1 MTCKAIADNARFGW
15 RRGRFVRTHR
25 MRLYAGTT
33 LLRRRLQRRAVP
45 LFDEAQPAVAPR
57 QQGGRRRPRD
67 YLLSREP
74 RGPPPMIYYRVQRIR
89 VARATGP
96 RGFKV
101 GLGSKPVDGR
111 GRVGATWLEL
121 VPERG
126 RVAAQL
132 RWCSTH
138 TVSLQPCGAVSGT
151 FSGWGDTATR

>member
-1 MTCKAIADNARFGW
+1 MTCKAIADNARFGWRRGRFILILYTLYLKLGNARFGW

-33 LLRRRLQRRAVP
+33 LLRRRLQRRAIP

-111 GRVGATWLEL
+111 GRVGATWLD
-121 VPERG
+121 
-126 RVAAQL
+126 A
-132 RWCSTH
+132 
-138 TVSLQPCGAVSGT
+138 GACTWQGGS
-151 FSGWGDTATR
+151 SA